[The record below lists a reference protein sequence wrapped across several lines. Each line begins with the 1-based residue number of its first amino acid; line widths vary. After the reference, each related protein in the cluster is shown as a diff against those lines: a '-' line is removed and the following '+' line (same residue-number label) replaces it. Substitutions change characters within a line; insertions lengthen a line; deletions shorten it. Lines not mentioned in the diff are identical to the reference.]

1 MRLRAQLRERKIHEF
16 RFLTWFKKP
25 PKRQN
30 VRNPMIGFYNY
41 SVILT
46 YLGVALSI
54 FGITQS
60 LTGNYD
66 IAILCLALAGC
77 CDTFDGKVARSMKNR
92 TREQEIFGVQ
102 IDSLCD
108 AICFGVTPAII
119 AYSLGLN
126 NPFGITVEIIF
137 VLCGVIRLA
146 YFNVLEEIKHTEP
159 EKEDRKCYHGLPIT
173 SIAILFPI
181 LYMFRPLVSEQL
193 FLTALPFA
201 MLAIAFLYILDFKI
215 KKPSNA
221 MVAFIIIFMGIVVL
235 KILHLF

>member
-1 MRLRAQLRERKIHEF
+1 
-16 RFLTWFKKP
+16 
-25 PKRQN
+25 
-30 VRNPMIGFYNY
+30 MIGVYNY

-46 YLGVALSI
+46 YLGVAISL
-54 FGITQS
+54 FGISQS
-60 LTGNYD
+60 LSGNYD

-92 TREQEIFGVQ
+92 TKEEEIFGVQ

-108 AICFGVTPAII
+108 VICFGITPAIL
-119 AYSLGLN
+119 AYSLGMN
-126 NPFGITVEIIF
+126 NAFGITVEIIF

-146 YFNVLEEIKHTEP
+146 YFNVLEELKHMNPDTE
-159 EKEDRKCYHGLPIT
+159 ERKCYHGLPIT

-181 LYMFRPLVSEQL
+181 LYMFRPLVSRQL

-221 MVAFIIIFMGIVVL
+221 MVAFIIIFMGIVVFR
-235 KILHLF
+235 ILGVF

>member
-1 MRLRAQLRERKIHEF
+1 MYYTFNRNI
-16 RFLTWFKKP
+16 
-25 PKRQN
+25 KRGVN
-30 VRNPMIGFYNY
+30 FMIGFYNY

-46 YLGVALSI
+46 YLGVALSL

-126 NPFGITVEIIF
+126 NPFCSAVEIIF

-146 YFNVLEEIKHTEP
+146 YFNVLEELKHSEP
-159 EKEDRKCYHGLPIT
+159 EVEDRKCYHGLPIT

-181 LYMFRPLVSEQL
+181 LYMFRPLSEQF
-193 FLTALPFA
+193 FLTILPFA
-201 MLAIAFLYILDFKI
+201 MLAIAFLYILDFKL

-221 MVAFIIIFMGIVVL
+221 MVAFIIVFMGIVVL
-235 KILHLF
+235 RILHVF

>member
-1 MRLRAQLRERKIHEF
+1 
-16 RFLTWFKKP
+16 
-25 PKRQN
+25 
-30 VRNPMIGFYNY
+30 MIGVYNY

-46 YLGVALSI
+46 YLGVGLSI
-54 FGITQS
+54 FGMTQA

-66 IAILCLALAGC
+66 IAILCLALAGA

-92 TREQEIFGVQ
+92 TKEQIIFGVQ

-108 AICFGVTPAII
+108 AICFGVTPAVI
-119 AYSLGLN
+119 AYSMGMN
-126 NPFGITVEIIF
+126 NLFGIAVEIVF

-146 YFNVLEEIKHTEP
+146 YFNVLEELKHEEP

-201 MLAIAFLYILDFKI
+201 MLAIAFLYILDFKL

-221 MVAFIIIFMGIVVL
+221 MVGFILVFMGIVVL
-235 KILHLF
+235 KILHVF

>member
-1 MRLRAQLRERKIHEF
+1 
-16 RFLTWFKKP
+16 
-25 PKRQN
+25 
-30 VRNPMIGFYNY
+30 MIGFYNY

-66 IAILCLALAGC
+66 IAILCLALAGA

-119 AYSLGLN
+119 AYSMGLSN
-126 NPFGITVEIIF
+126 AFGIAVEIVF

-146 YFNVLEEIKHTEP
+146 YFNVLEEIKHTQP

-181 LYMFRPLVSEQL
+181 LYMFRPFSEQL

-215 KKPSNA
+215 RKPSNA
-221 MVAFIIIFMGIVVL
+221 MVAFLLVFMGIVVL
-235 KILHLF
+235 RILGVF

>member
-1 MRLRAQLRERKIHEF
+1 
-16 RFLTWFKKP
+16 
-25 PKRQN
+25 
-30 VRNPMIGFYNY
+30 MIGVYNY

-46 YLGVALSI
+46 YLRVGLSI
-54 FGITQS
+54 FGMTQA

-66 IAILCLALAGC
+66 IAILCLALAGA

-92 TREQEIFGVQ
+92 TKEQIIFGVQ

-108 AICFGVTPAII
+108 AICFGVTPAVI
-119 AYSLGLN
+119 AYSMGMN
-126 NPFGITVEIIF
+126 NLFGIAVEIVF

-146 YFNVLEEIKHTEP
+146 YFNVLEELKHEEP

-201 MLAIAFLYILDFKI
+201 MLAIAFLYILDFKL

-221 MVAFIIIFMGIVVL
+221 MVAFILVFMGIVVL
-235 KILHLF
+235 KILHVF

>member
-1 MRLRAQLRERKIHEF
+1 
-16 RFLTWFKKP
+16 
-25 PKRQN
+25 
-30 VRNPMIGFYNY
+30 MIGFYNY

-54 FGITQS
+54 FGITQA

-66 IAILCLALAGC
+66 IAILCLALAGA

-119 AYSLGLN
+119 AYSMGLN
-126 NPFGITVEIIF
+126 NAFGIAVEIVF

-146 YFNVLEEIKHTEP
+146 YFNVLEEIKHTQP

-173 SIAILFPI
+173 SIAIFFPI
-181 LYMFRPLVSEQL
+181 LYMFRPFSEQL
-193 FLTALPFA
+193 FLTALPFV

-221 MVAFIIIFMGIVVL
+221 MVAFILIFMGIVVL
-235 KILHLF
+235 RILGLF

>member
-1 MRLRAQLRERKIHEF
+1 
-16 RFLTWFKKP
+16 
-25 PKRQN
+25 
-30 VRNPMIGFYNY
+30 MIGVYNY

-60 LTGNYD
+60 LSGNYD
-66 IAILCLALAGC
+66 VAILCLALAGC

-92 TREQEIFGVQ
+92 TKEQEIFGVQ

-108 AICFGVTPAII
+108 VICFGVTPAIL
-119 AYSLGLN
+119 AYSLGMN
-126 NPFGITVEIIF
+126 NAFGIAVEIIF
-137 VLCGVIRLA
+137 VLCGVVRLA
-146 YFNVLEEIKHTEP
+146 WFNVLEELKHLNPDME
-159 EKEDRKCYHGLPIT
+159 ERKCYHGLPIT

-181 LYMFRPLVSEQL
+181 LYMFRPLVSRQL
-193 FLTALPFA
+193 FLTTLPFA

-235 KILHLF
+235 KILHVF

>member
-1 MRLRAQLRERKIHEF
+1 
-16 RFLTWFKKP
+16 
-25 PKRQN
+25 
-30 VRNPMIGFYNY
+30 MIGVYNY

-46 YLGVALSI
+46 YLGVGLSI
-54 FGITQS
+54 FGMTHA

-66 IAILCLALAGC
+66 IAILCLALAGA

-92 TREQEIFGVQ
+92 TKEQIIFGVQ

-108 AICFGVTPAII
+108 AICFGVTPAVI
-119 AYSLGLN
+119 AYSMGMTNL
-126 NPFGITVEIIF
+126 FGIAVEIVF

-146 YFNVLEEIKHTEP
+146 YFNVLEELKHEEP

-201 MLAIAFLYILDFKI
+201 MLAIAFLYILDFKL

-221 MVAFIIIFMGIVVL
+221 MVAFILVFMGIVVL
-235 KILHLF
+235 KILHVF

>member
-1 MRLRAQLRERKIHEF
+1 
-16 RFLTWFKKP
+16 
-25 PKRQN
+25 
-30 VRNPMIGFYNY
+30 MIGVYNY

-46 YLGVALSI
+46 YLGVGLSI
-54 FGITQS
+54 FGMTQALS
-60 LTGNYD
+60 GNYD
-66 IAILCLALAGC
+66 IAILCLALAGA

-92 TREQEIFGVQ
+92 TKEQIIFGVQ

-108 AICFGVTPAII
+108 AICFGVTPAVI
-119 AYSLGLN
+119 AYSMGMN
-126 NPFGITVEIIF
+126 NLFGIAVEIVF

-146 YFNVLEEIKHTEP
+146 YFNVLEELKHEEP

-201 MLAIAFLYILDFKI
+201 MLAIAFLYILDFKL

-221 MVAFIIIFMGIVVL
+221 MVAFILVFMGIVVL
-235 KILHLF
+235 KILHVF

>member
-1 MRLRAQLRERKIHEF
+1 
-16 RFLTWFKKP
+16 
-25 PKRQN
+25 
-30 VRNPMIGFYNY
+30 MIGFYNY

-46 YLGVALSI
+46 YLGVAVSI
-54 FGITQS
+54 FGMTQA

-66 IAILCLALAGC
+66 IAILCLALAGA

-92 TREQEIFGVQ
+92 TREQIIFGVQ

-108 AICFGVTPAII
+108 AICFGVTPAVI
-119 AYSLGLN
+119 AYSMGMN
-126 NPFGITVEIIF
+126 NVFGIAVEIVF

-146 YFNVLEEIKHTEP
+146 YFNVLEELEHLEP
-159 EKEDRKCYHGLPIT
+159 DKKSPQKCYHGLPIT

-221 MVAFIIIFMGIVVL
+221 MVAFILVFMAIVVL
-235 KILHLF
+235 KILHVF

>member
-1 MRLRAQLRERKIHEF
+1 M
-16 RFLTWFKKP
+16 
-25 PKRQN
+25 
-30 VRNPMIGFYNY
+30 
-41 SVILT
+41 T
-46 YLGVALSI
+46 YLGVGLSI
-54 FGITQS
+54 FGMTQA

-66 IAILCLALAGC
+66 IAILCLALAGA

-92 TREQEIFGVQ
+92 TKEQIIFGVQ

-108 AICFGVTPAII
+108 AICFGVTPAVI
-119 AYSLGLN
+119 AYSMGMN
-126 NPFGITVEIIF
+126 NLFGIAVEIVF

-146 YFNVLEEIKHTEP
+146 YFNVLEELKHEEP

-201 MLAIAFLYILDFKI
+201 MLAIAFLYILDFKL

-221 MVAFIIIFMGIVVL
+221 MVAFILVFMGIVVL
-235 KILHLF
+235 KILHVF

>member
-1 MRLRAQLRERKIHEF
+1 
-16 RFLTWFKKP
+16 
-25 PKRQN
+25 
-30 VRNPMIGFYNY
+30 MIGVYNY

-46 YLGVALSI
+46 YLGVGLSI
-54 FGITQS
+54 FGMTQA

-66 IAILCLALAGC
+66 IAILCLALAGA

-92 TREQEIFGVQ
+92 TKEQIIFGVQ

-108 AICFGVTPAII
+108 AICFGVTPAVI
-119 AYSLGLN
+119 AYSMGMN
-126 NPFGITVEIIF
+126 NLFGIAVEIVF

-146 YFNVLEEIKHTEP
+146 YFNVLEELKQEEP

-193 FLTALPFA
+193 FMTALPFA
-201 MLAIAFLYILDFKI
+201 MLAIAFLYILDFKL

-221 MVAFIIIFMGIVVL
+221 MVAFILVFMGIVVL
-235 KILHLF
+235 KILHVF

>member
-1 MRLRAQLRERKIHEF
+1 
-16 RFLTWFKKP
+16 
-25 PKRQN
+25 
-30 VRNPMIGFYNY
+30 MIGVYNY

-46 YLGVALSI
+46 YLGVGISI
-54 FGITQS
+54 FGMTQA

-66 IAILCLALAGC
+66 IAILCLALAGA

-92 TREQEIFGVQ
+92 TREQIIFGIQ

-108 AICFGVTPAII
+108 AICFGVTPAVI
-119 AYSLGLN
+119 AYSMGMN
-126 NPFGITVEIIF
+126 NAFGIAVEIVF

-146 YFNVLEEIKHTEP
+146 WFNVLEELEHLEP
-159 EKEDRKCYHGLPIT
+159 DTKKPHKCYHGLPIT
-173 SIAILFPI
+173 SIAIIFPI
-181 LYMFRPLVSEQL
+181 LYMFRPLISDQL

-221 MVAFIIIFMGIVVL
+221 MVAFILVFMAIVVL
-235 KILHLF
+235 KILHVF

>member
-1 MRLRAQLRERKIHEF
+1 
-16 RFLTWFKKP
+16 
-25 PKRQN
+25 
-30 VRNPMIGFYNY
+30 MIGVYNY

-46 YLGVALSI
+46 YLGVGLSI
-54 FGITQS
+54 FGMTQA

-66 IAILCLALAGC
+66 IAILCLALAGA

-92 TREQEIFGVQ
+92 TKEHIIFGVQ

-108 AICFGVTPAII
+108 AICFGVTPAVI
-119 AYSLGLN
+119 AYSMGMN
-126 NPFGITVEIIF
+126 NLFGIAVEIVF

-146 YFNVLEEIKHTEP
+146 YFNVLEELKHEEP

-201 MLAIAFLYILDFKI
+201 MLAIAFLYILDFKL

-221 MVAFIIIFMGIVVL
+221 MVAFILVFMGIVVL
-235 KILHLF
+235 KILHVF

>member
-1 MRLRAQLRERKIHEF
+1 
-16 RFLTWFKKP
+16 
-25 PKRQN
+25 
-30 VRNPMIGFYNY
+30 MIGVYNY

-46 YLGVALSI
+46 YLGVGLSI
-54 FGITQS
+54 FGMTQA

-66 IAILCLALAGC
+66 IAILCLALAGA

-92 TREQEIFGVQ
+92 TKEQIIFGVQ

-119 AYSLGLN
+119 AYSMGMN
-126 NPFGITVEIIF
+126 NLFGIAVEIVF

-146 YFNVLEEIKHTEP
+146 YFNVLEELKQEEP

-193 FLTALPFA
+193 FMTALPFA
-201 MLAIAFLYILDFKI
+201 MLAIAFLYILDFKL

-221 MVAFIIIFMGIVVL
+221 MVAFILVFMGIVVL
-235 KILHLF
+235 KILHVF